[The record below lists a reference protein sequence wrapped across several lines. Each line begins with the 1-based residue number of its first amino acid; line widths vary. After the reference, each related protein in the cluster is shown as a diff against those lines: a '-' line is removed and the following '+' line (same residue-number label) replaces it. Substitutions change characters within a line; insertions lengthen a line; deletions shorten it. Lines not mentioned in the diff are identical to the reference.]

1 MGSGME
7 IINTLLLI
15 FLELTFI
22 FVALLLLFSQ
32 RKSIGEIPFYITLGM
47 LLILGEFLVGA
58 NLSFSNQQMVH
69 FPVAPVVVFVP
80 FMAAGLLIY
89 ITHGVLAFQRLIIG
103 ALVTMGLFFYLG
115 DLTRLQVRWIT
126 YSVTGSLPLEAF
138 DLLLEHTRRAI
149 LAVVCGQ
156 LLALFIMPVAFSR
169 LRNAGGRMFICC
181 CGALSVALL
190 ADTLIYELMTVRNWS
205 EIMRT
210 LLPTLLVRLVCGAYL
225 AGLLTLY
232 IVKIGRESEARHVRA
247 LEIIFA
253 FFGSYGRSKLLEAN
267 VLEWEG
273 RYRVILENA
282 SEMIVVVDKSGKI
295 LDANRAAERMFK
307 SSTLAGRALHTFL
320 KAESENDFT
329 ENLQKSSA
337 SGSGSGQ
344 FYAALATDSDDEDAE
359 TLALAL
365 TITPMTIGALEAFVV
380 MGRDITEERNLEAER
395 QRLNEELAHSQRLE
409 ALGQLAGGVAHDFN
423 NNIHAI
429 LGHADLIALR
439 TELDEKAAHHLS
451 KIIEIAEN
459 SGQLTSQLLGFA
471 RKGKYRESDFDL
483 RVLVQRTAEL
493 FMPGSKDIE
502 LNVQTSNKPLL
513 VRGDQIQLQ
522 QVFLNLMIN
531 ARDALRSVSDRER
544 MLDIILQEL
553 NTEKLPSVIQMPENN
568 DEHSAYVLMIIRDNG
583 CGMDETTLKRIYEPF
598 FTTKPVGQGTGM
610 GMAMAYGT
618 IQSHQGTI
626 GVESAVDKGTSIYI
640 ILPEI

>member
-439 TELDEKAAHHLS
+439 TELDEKAANHLS